1 MWSTIVSRQVK
12 NSSISKTS
20 TVSRNFD
27 SQPLHLEED
36 NPCLCIFY
44 KYSAYASLLEA
55 CNSCTT
61 YSNAKSKQS
70 RGNPKFPNFIYLI

>member
-27 SQPLHLEED
+27 SQPSHSEED
-36 NPCLCIFY
+36 NPCLCKFC

-55 CNSCTT
+55 YNSCTT
-61 YSNAKSKQS
+61 YSNAKFEQS
-70 RGNPKFPNFIYLI
+70 RGNPEFPNFLYLI